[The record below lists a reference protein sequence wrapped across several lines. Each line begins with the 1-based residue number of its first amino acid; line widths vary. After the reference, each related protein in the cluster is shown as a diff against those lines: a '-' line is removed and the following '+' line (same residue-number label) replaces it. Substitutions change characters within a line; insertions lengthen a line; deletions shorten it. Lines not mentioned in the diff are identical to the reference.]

1 MKKLLGIL
9 VLGLLWCSI
18 SFADTLKNVELHMA
32 PECGNIEVKK
42 SRIGDSYI
50 FNISNLSNKMVEVD
64 VVTFLTKD
72 GDRILIEVLFSKIK
86 PYHKKALTVSA
97 PGLLHD
103 FVKTIILNCNTK
115 K

>member
-1 MKKLLGIL
+1 MKKLLGIV

-18 SFADTLKNVELHMA
+18 LFADTLKNVELHIA
-32 PECGNIEVKK
+32 SECGNIEVKK
-42 SRIGDSYI
+42 SRKGDSYI

-64 VVTFLTKD
+64 VVHFYTKD
-72 GDRILIEVLFSKIK
+72 GDRIFIKVLFSHIK
-86 PYHKKALTVSA
+86 PYYKKALTVSA